1 MWYNTK
7 KVVFYD
13 HIRRG
18 IHMDNDF
25 LRDKLHKELNFRGLG
40 GYVMQDGRKV
50 KNGTI
55 FRSGE
60 IGRATPEELEYIKG
74 LGIKTVFDFRNA
86 VETQKCPDPKLPGAE
101 HINMCAAFDGLA
113 KDFDYSPLSLLD
125 MLSDEDQTGNAA
137 ATMYSALTAS
147 IAFTNKA
154 YEELFKTLMAGNTPV
169 LFHCSG
175 GKDRTGVA
183 AVLIL
188 LALGASEE
196 TIKEDYLLSNVYL
209 EELIEDRLDDHI
221 LLAKL
226 SDNYKTHV
234 MASEGVI
241 PESVHMLLEEIKER
255 YTTYEG
261 FFLNE
266 HGIDAEGLEKLRS
279 MYLE

>member
-1 MWYNTK
+1 
-7 KVVFYD
+7 
-13 HIRRG
+13 
-18 IHMDNDF
+18 MDNNKLKDN
-25 LRDKLHKELNFRGLG
+25 LHKELNFRGLG
-40 GYVMQDGRKV
+40 GYVMKDGRKI
-50 KNGTI
+50 KNGII

-60 IGRATPEELEYIKG
+60 LGRATPEELEYIKG
-74 LGIKTVFDFRNA
+74 LGLKKIFDFRNA
-86 VETQKCPDPKLPGAE
+86 PETHKCPDPVIPGAE
-101 HINMCAAFDGLA
+101 HVNICAAFDGLA
-113 KDFDYSPLSLLD
+113 KDFDYSPLGLLD
-125 MLSDEDQTGNAA
+125 LLSDEDQTGNAA
-137 ATMYSALTAS
+137 ATMYSTLTTS

-154 YEELFKTLMAGNTPV
+154 YEELFRVLMAGEVPL

-188 LALGASEE
+188 LALGADEA

-221 LLAKL
+221 LLSKL
-226 SDNYKTHV
+226 SENYRTHV
-234 MASEGVI
+234 QASEGVI

-255 YTTYEG
+255 YTTYEN

-266 HGIDAEGLEKLRS
+266 HGIDSEGLEKLRN